1 MAKSPRFSHPVEQ
14 YLQRGRRR
22 PDQPLKGVEL
32 TDRKGKGVKARAAQA
47 ATRSADQPAQPG
59 AKPASRSA
67 PVVMPSADKPGRVR
81 PLDGEGRPYIT
92 LAQFMKK
99 HELAE
104 SGGQAKSIVR
114 VGGILV
120 NGSAENRPGR
130 KLHAGD
136 LVRIGGKDYR
146 VEL

>member
-1 MAKSPRFSHPVEQ
+1 MAKSPRFSTPVAQ
-14 YLQRGRRR
+14 FLHRGRGK
-22 PDQPLKGVEL
+22 PAQPLKEA
-32 TDRKGKGVKARAAQA
+32 VKSG
-47 ATRSADQPAQPG
+47 RSTKT
-59 AKPASRSA
+59 AKPARSSGVKPDQA
-67 PVVMPSADKPGRVR
+67 EAATDEVIPLLSTDKPGRVR

-99 HELAE
+99 HELAG

-120 NGSAENRPGR
+120 NGAAENRPGR

-136 LVRIGGKDYR
+136 LVRISGKDYR

>member
-1 MAKSPRFSHPVEQ
+1 MAKSTRFSHPVEQ

-32 TDRKGKGVKARAAQA
+32 SDRQGKGVKARQA
-47 ATRSADQPAQPG
+47 AEKSAPAPAQPG
-59 AKPASRSA
+59 ARPAAGAA
-67 PVVMPSADKPGRVR
+67 PIVMPSADKPGRVR

-136 LVRIGGKDYR
+136 LVRISGKDYR

>member
-1 MAKSPRFSHPVEQ
+1 MAKSTRFSHPVEQ

-32 TDRKGKGVKARAAQA
+32 TDRQGKGVKARQA
-47 ATRSADQPAQPG
+47 AAKSAPAAPAQPG
-59 AKPASRSA
+59 AKPAAGVA
-67 PVVMPSADKPGRVR
+67 PKVMPSADKPGRVR

>member
-1 MAKSPRFSHPVEQ
+1 MAKSTRFSHPVEQ

-22 PDQPLKGVEL
+22 PNQPLKGVEL
-32 TDRKGKGVKARAAQA
+32 TDRQGKGVKAAQA
-47 ATRSADQPAQPG
+47 AAKFANKPDAPG
-59 AKPASRSA
+59 AKPAAGSGPIA
-67 PVVMPSADKPGRVR
+67 MPSAEKAGRVR

-92 LAQFMKK
+92 LAQFMKL
-99 HELAE
+99 HELAG

-120 NGSAENRPGR
+120 NGNDEKRPGR

>member
-1 MAKSPRFSHPVEQ
+1 MVS
-14 YLQRGRRR
+14 
-22 PDQPLKGVEL
+22 
-32 TDRKGKGVKARAAQA
+32 T
-47 ATRSADQPAQPG
+47 
-59 AKPASRSA
+59 
-67 PVVMPSADKPGRVR
+67 DKPGRVR

-99 HELAE
+99 HELAD

-114 VGGILV
+114 VGGIMV
-120 NGSAENRPGR
+120 NGAAENRPGR

-136 LVRIGGKDYR
+136 LVRISGKDYR

>member
-1 MAKSPRFSHPVEQ
+1 MAKSTRFSHPVEQ

-32 TDRKGKGVKARAAQA
+32 TDRQGKGVKAAQA
-47 ATRSADQPAQPG
+47 AAKLEGKPSSAG
-59 AKPASRSA
+59 AKPAPRSA
-67 PVVMPSADKPGRVR
+67 PIVMPSADKPGRVR

>member
-1 MAKSPRFSHPVEQ
+1 MAKSTRFSHPVEQ
-14 YLQRGRRR
+14 YLQRGRQR

-32 TDRKGKGVKARAAQA
+32 TDRQGKGVKAAQA
-47 ATRSADQPAQPG
+47 AARSAVQPG
-59 AKPASRSA
+59 AKPAPRSA
-67 PVVMPSADKPGRVR
+67 PIVMPSADKPGRVR

>member
-1 MAKSPRFSHPVEQ
+1 MSKSVSKSVARSVAKPVQ
-14 YLQRGRRR
+14 A
-22 PDQPLKGVEL
+22 
-32 TDRKGKGVKARAAQA
+32 TA
-47 ATRSADQPAQPG
+47 ATGDVIPLLST
-59 AKPASRSA
+59 
-67 PVVMPSADKPGRVR
+67 DKPGRVR

-114 VGGILV
+114 VGGIMV
-120 NGSAENRPGR
+120 NGAAENRPGR

-136 LVRIGGKDYR
+136 LVRISGKDYR